1 MVIYFKICNVVLVNI
16 NNEVL
21 KKLVLFKCLMYNS
34 VFIFINIVW
43 LLNINILVYIV
54 CNFYCKV
61 KVCLFIVKKI

>member
-1 MVIYFKICNVVLVNI
+1 
-16 NNEVL
+16 
-21 KKLVLFKCLMYNS
+21 MYNS

-54 CNFYCKV
+54 CNFYSKV